1 MKKILVFG
9 GTRFFGKALAQRLI
23 HKGYEVTIATRG
35 QARDD
40 FGSSVNRIIIDREN
54 KESLMQAIGNKYFD
68 VVVDNIC
75 YSPDD
80 AKIAIEVLADKVG
93 KYVVTSS
100 MAVYEH
106 EGTPLMEE
114 DFDSFQCRVVEG
126 SRHDFSYGEGK
137 QLAEA
142 VFFQQANFPVV
153 AVRFPVVLGKE
164 DYSKRLYF
172 YCERIINK
180 QPLHVREGELSF
192 VLDLEA
198 ARFLEWCCEND
209 YSGPINACSNGT
221 VSVAEMIHY
230 IEEISGEKAIV
241 SESGEE
247 APYNW
252 VTNYIVSNERASKL
266 GFSFEHVRDYIFE
279 LMDGYI
285 EELTGKCLK

>member
-9 GTRFFGKALAQRLI
+9 GTRFFGKAMVQRLI
-23 HKGYEVTIATRG
+23 NRGHEVTIATRG
-35 QARDD
+35 QVKDD
-40 FGSSVNRIIIDREN
+40 FESSVKRMVVNREN
-54 KESLMQAIGNKYFD
+54 KESLIQAIGDKQFD

-75 YSPDD
+75 YSPND
-80 AKIAIEVLADKVG
+80 AKIAIEVLSDKIG

-100 MAVYEH
+100 MAVYEQ
-106 EGTPLMEE
+106 EGNPLVEA
-114 DFDSFQCRVVEG
+114 DFDSLHYPIVEG

-137 QLAEA
+137 RLAEA
-142 VFFQQANFPVV
+142 VFFKQANFPVV

-180 QPLHVREGELSF
+180 QPLHVREGDLSF

-221 VSVAEMIHY
+221 IAVKEMIHY
-230 IEEISGEKAIV
+230 IEEISEEKAILN
-241 SESGEE
+241 EFGEG

-252 VTNYIVSNERASKL
+252 VTNYIVSNERASNL
-266 GFSFEHVRDYIFE
+266 GFQFENIKDYIYE
-279 LMDGYI
+279 LMEGYV
-285 EELTGKCLK
+285 EELKGESSK